1 MSSFTQNK
9 SIEQPASGSYANAWA
24 APVNADWEIIDTAFG
39 GTTTISVTGV
49 AAGTYALS
57 LSQYQPPNIIFSGT
71 LGANLVY
78 ALPSGVGGEWTVYN
92 NTSGAFTLTF
102 AVTGGGSIALLQGQR
117 SFVVS
122 DGTNMQYAD
131 TAYANGVAAT
141 AQANAEAF
149 AQDASNISSGTVGA
163 AYLPLAGTLQGITIA
178 PDPGTTPSGSY
189 GDIFYYY

>member
-24 APVNADWEIIDTAFG
+24 APVNADWGIIDTAFG
-39 GTTTISVTGV
+39 GNTPISVTDV
-49 AAGTYALS
+49 LSGTYALS